1 MSGLKPIGS
10 EKLQG
15 MDKLQRIMEIARFNE
30 NIPQRVNETAKS
42 EYNITLA
49 DGNTY
54 EIVRERQGYIIKS
67 YISESITD
75 YIEPMR
81 ERKYFSSYSQ
91 ALKRLNLMAKELN
104 TLHEN
109 EEEISLLGEQKKKF
123 ILKQNKKKGTTPPAV
138 DSPSPAPT
146 LPEITPPAEGGP
158 VGEIPPPDLGGTEGD
173 IPPPVDA
180 DMGSDMPS
188 PVDADMGGDMPSPV
202 DADMGGDMPPPVD
215 ADMGGDMG
223 GDMPP
228 PVDADMGGDMGG
240 DMPPPSDE
248 DEGGEMGKPKN
259 KGISDFKRIQ
269 ILVGKLSQKIR
280 SYEESEDLSAKDI
293 KYIINSILSA
303 INVEVLD
310 EDDIEQ
316 IISKLEG
323 TEDENE
329 GGDFEEED
337 STEDDTSVDQGV
349 EVPAPTP
356 PEGEMGE
363 EYNTYGEAFNDYLG
377 SAYSKAMSD
386 DLEEDYD
393 LDNVDETFQS
403 YSKKYKDNDSN
414 YFSPSDSLNG
424 PYSDET
430 ESDMDIRRK
439 LRQRPS
445 NSFYHMN
452 HGTYNESKIDKILS
466 GYFSINENEVHQKF
480 AKHASTR
487 FQIEKV
493 KEFLIENPQALFM
506 GKSTKGNLIFKNKN
520 KEIKITKSGIIL

>member
-15 MDKLQRIMEIARFNE
+15 MDKLRRIMEIARFNE
-30 NIPQRVNETAKS
+30 NIPERVNETAKS

-67 YISESITD
+67 YISESENG
-75 YIEPMR
+75 YMEPIR

-104 TLHEN
+104 SLHEN

-123 ILKQNKKKGTTPPAV
+123 ILKQNKKKGTTPPPV
-138 DSPSPAPT
+138 DTPAPAPT
-146 LPEITPPAEGGP
+146 LP
-158 VGEIPPPDLGGTEGD
+158 EIPPPDLGGTGGD

-180 DMGSDMPS
+180 DMGADMPS
-188 PVDADMGGDMPSPV
+188 PVDADMGGDMPAPV
-202 DADMGGDMPPPVD
+202 DADMGGDMPAPVD

-248 DEGGEMGKPKN
+248 DGGDEISKPKN

-323 TEDENE
+323 TEEDE
-329 GGDFEEED
+329 GGDFEEEN
-337 STEDDTSVDQGV
+337 STENDTSVDQGV
-349 EVPAPTP
+349 EVSAPTP
-356 PEGEMGE
+356 PEGEIGE

-377 SAYSKAMSD
+377 SAYANAMSD
-386 DLEEDYD
+386 ELEEDYD
-393 LDNVDETFQS
+393 VNDTEDGFQNFR
-403 YSKKYKDNDSN
+403 KKYEKRNS
-414 YFSPSDSLNG
+414 FSQSDSFNG
-424 PYSDET
+424 PYFDDS
-430 ESDMDIRRK
+430 ESDMELRRK

-466 GYFSINENEVHQKF
+466 GYFSINESEVDQKYRKYASNE
-480 AKHASTR
+480 
-487 FQIEKV
+487 FQIGSV
-493 KEFLIENPQALFM
+493 KDFLMENPQAIFM

-520 KEIKITKSGIIL
+520 KQIKITESGRII